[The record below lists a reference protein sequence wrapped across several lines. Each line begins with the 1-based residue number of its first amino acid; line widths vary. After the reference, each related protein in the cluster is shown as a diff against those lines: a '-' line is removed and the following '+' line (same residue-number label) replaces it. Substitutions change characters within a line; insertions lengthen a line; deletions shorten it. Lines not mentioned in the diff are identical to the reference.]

1 MKRYILK
8 LVSSTAEN
16 IFSAN
21 FSLKPTCQQKI
32 CNPNGLLVTLCILQC
47 RSICP
52 RVKMGFVG

>member
-1 MKRYILK
+1 MKRYTLK

-32 CNPNGLLVTLCILQC
+32 CNLTDFWLPYAFYNIDPFALG
-47 RSICP
+47 
-52 RVKMGFVG
+52 